1 MKERAA
7 KFSLDDYM
15 GLLYTTVITVVLW
28 FIVMNFLD
36 NIVGLFVK

>member
-1 MKERAA
+1 
-7 KFSLDDYM
+7 M
-15 GLLYTTVITVVLW
+15 GLLYTTGITVVLW